1 MKLFLGFLTLLSASV
16 AGAKPIETRA
26 LDPNAIAKI
35 TVSQTV
41 STVTKWPSAIDFVHC
56 IGATMGNAQQPQE
69 QQNSQAMQTNGQ
81 QASPKAIIQEF
92 AVAVIDQPGPD
103 LLVIYATQPQVNLRM
118 TVLSGGKLYP
128 FALVSGD
135 NPDQA
140 ITLVNP
146 GEGGVIP
153 SEEVTP
159 KQVAAMRPRQD
170 TGLYHELQKRALGVD
185 ILQKQHPELYV
196 GYSSRKPFVPYSSGK
211 DRLAATTYVDRI
223 HRFSNDDAT
232 VLEARVTNNEPTPI
246 RFDGRS
252 VQVIAGNE
260 VHPIKY
266 FSCKQPIAPGETVK
280 AVAIIQG
287 DIDGVSRSNIAI
299 QNEFRIA
306 LPQVTGESVSGWAPR
321 LSKTSSNKPTPLA
334 NK

>member
-26 LDPNAIAKI
+26 LDPNSIAKI
-35 TVSQTV
+35 TIGQTV
-41 STVTKWPSAIDFVHC
+41 GSVLRWPSPIDFVNC
-56 IGATMGNAQQPQE
+56 LGASVGNAQQQP
-69 QQNSQAMQTNGQ
+69 STNGQ
-81 QASPKAIIQEF
+81 QQAQQPVVEGF
-92 AVAVIDQPGPD
+92 AVIDQSGPD
-103 LLVIYATQPQVNLRM
+103 LLVIYATQPKVNLRM
-118 TVLSGGKLYP
+118 TVMSGGKLYP

-146 GEGGVIP
+146 GEGGVTP
-153 SEEVTP
+153 SQEVTP

-170 TGLYHELQKRALGVD
+170 TDLYHELERRALEADVR
-185 ILQKQHPELYV
+185 QKQFPDQYV
-196 GYSSRKPFVPYSSGK
+196 GYDSRKPFVPYSSGK

-232 VLEARVTNNEPTPI
+232 VLECRVVNNEPTPI

-252 VQVIAGNE
+252 VQVIAGNQ

-287 DIDGVSRSNIAI
+287 DVDGVSRANLAI
-299 QNEFRIA
+299 ENEMRIQ
-306 LPQVTGESVSGWAPR
+306 LPTVSGESVSGWAPR
-321 LSKTSSNKPTPLA
+321 LSKTIGNKPSPLA

>member
-1 MKLFLGFLTLLSASV
+1 MKLFLGFLTLLSVSL

-26 LDPNAIAKI
+26 LDPNSIAKI
-35 TVSQTV
+35 TIGQTV
-41 STVTKWPSAIDFVHC
+41 GSVLRWPSPIDFVNC
-56 IGATMGNAQQPQE
+56 LGASVGNAQQQP
-69 QQNSQAMQTNGQ
+69 STNGQ
-81 QASPKAIIQEF
+81 QQPQQPVVEGF
-92 AVAVIDQPGPD
+92 AVIDQSGPD
-103 LLVIYATQPQVNLRM
+103 LLVIYATQPKVNLRM

-146 GEGGVIP
+146 GEGGVTP
-153 SEEVTP
+153 SVEVTP

-170 TGLYHELQKRALGVD
+170 TELYHGLERRSLEVD
-185 ILQKQHPELYV
+185 VLQKQHPELYV
-196 GYSSRKPFVPYSSGK
+196 GYDSRKPFVPYSSGK

-232 VLEARVTNNEPTPI
+232 VLECRVVNNEPTPI

-260 VHPIKY
+260 RYPIKY
-266 FSCKQPIAPGETVK
+266 FSCPQPINPGQTVE

-287 DIDGVSRSNIAI
+287 DVDGTSRSNLAI
-299 QNEFRIA
+299 ENEYRLM
-306 LPQVTGESVSGWAPR
+306 LPQVSGESVSGWAPR
-321 LSKTSSNKPTPLA
+321 LSKTSGNKPSPLA